1 MRRHALDNPDQPLAN
16 GTKMIDWAEWS
27 PPDPQSEA
35 DFASLRNLGRT
46 TVGKS
51 FTLRFGS
58 SADVG
63 FPARTVWQVI
73 SEESKAGHG
82 LPGDEDEVTLHE
94 SPHGRVQVKARIVRD
109 RGRVTEL
116 RFERVTGRANH
127 DARIDSLLNLDGA
140 AAGRLIDL
148 CLALKGIDPSGTETL
163 KFDEDL
169 LAAVMADPAAAAAAY
184 DRDPSRFQEFIQSDK
199 SAKDVIALAAR
210 REALQRFEDLLDDP
224 SEFEAAR
231 GGGGS
236 EAVWQ
241 RFFEEN
247 PWLLGVGLAGQLL
260 TSWDPTKLEKTVG
273 GSTVAD
279 AGKRVDALLTTSGIV
294 RSMVL
299 AEFKRHDDDLLDPD
313 YYRSGCWAP
322 SPALTSGVAQAHT
335 TADRARDDLGTWLA
349 SRDDDGYRT
358 GEEIYAGA
366 PRSFLVIGSLGSLT
380 RGEQLHPGKVR
391 SFELYR
397 RHLSYPEIVTYDEV
411 LERARWT
418 LELADSTAALP
429 PR

>member
-1 MRRHALDNPDQPLAN
+1 
-16 GTKMIDWAEWS
+16 MIDWAEWF
-27 PPDPQSEA
+27 PPDPESEA
-35 DFASLRNLGRT
+35 DFATLRSLGRT

-51 FTLRFGS
+51 FALRFGS
-58 SADVG
+58 SSDVG
-63 FPARTVWQVI
+63 SPARTVWQVI
-73 SEESKAGHG
+73 SEGSSADP
-82 LPGDEDEVTLHE
+82 LRVGDEDEVTLHE
-94 SPHGRVQVKARIVRD
+94 SRAGRVQVKARIVRE

-116 RFERVTGRANH
+116 RFERVTGQANH
-127 DARIDSLLNLDGA
+127 DARIENLLNLDEV
-140 AAGRLIDL
+140 AAGRLVDL

-169 LAAVMADPAAAAAAY
+169 LTAVMADPSAAAAAY
-184 DRDPSRFQEFIQSDK
+184 NRDPDQFKEFIQTDT

-210 REALQRFEDLLDDP
+210 REALGTFENLLDDP
-224 SEFEAAR
+224 HAFEAAR
-231 GGGGS
+231 DGGSS

-260 TSWDPTKLEKTVG
+260 TSWDPAKLEKTVG
-273 GSTVAD
+273 GATVAD

-299 AEFKRHDDDLLDPD
+299 AEFKRHDDELLDPHS
-313 YYRSGCWAP
+313 YRSGCWAP
-322 SPALTSGVAQAHT
+322 SSALTGGVAQAHT
-335 TADRARDDLGTWLA
+335 TAERARDDLGVWLA
-349 SRDDDGYRT
+349 GRDDDGYRT
-358 GEEIYAGA
+358 GGEIYAGA

-380 RGEQLHPGKVR
+380 RGGQLHPDKVR

-397 RHLSYPEIVTYDEV
+397 RHMNYPEIVTYDEI

-418 LELADSTAALP
+418 LQLAGST
-429 PR
+429 